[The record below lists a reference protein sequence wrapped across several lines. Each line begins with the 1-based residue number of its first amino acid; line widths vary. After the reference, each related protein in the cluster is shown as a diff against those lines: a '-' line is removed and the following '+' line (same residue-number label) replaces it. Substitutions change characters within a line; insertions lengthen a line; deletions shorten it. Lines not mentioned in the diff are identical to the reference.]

1 MANQGRSRTAGV
13 PYRFSSRER
22 SRGKWFRLEDGEGKI
37 LTEAV
42 VAARRQVF
50 GRVRVV
56 GTSSVLAGPEGL
68 DLRS

>member
-1 MANQGRSRTAGV
+1 MVSAR
-13 PYRFSSRER
+13 
-22 SRGKWFRLEDGEGKI
+22 GKI

>member
-1 MANQGRSRTAGV
+1 MALIRGR
-13 PYRFSSRER
+13 
-22 SRGKWFRLEDGEGKI
+22 KI

-50 GRVRVV
+50 GRVRVM
-56 GTSSVLAGPEGL
+56 GASSVLAGPEGL